1 MKGGILFSIKMKL
14 SNDLGKDSILGLVF
28 KLAIPTMLAQLVNLL
43 YSIIDRM
50 YIGHIPDVGG
60 LALAGVGICGPI
72 VAFLSSFGTLIGLGG
87 SIIMS
92 IRMGEKN
99 DIKAKQVLA
108 NSFLALSVLG
118 IGLTLIFLILKNKLI
133 MLFGASEITFQYA
146 NTYLTI
152 YTLGSFFALMAIGL
166 NFFITCQGFPM
177 IGMATVIIGA
187 ITNILLDTL
196 FIFKFKMGVAGAAW
210 ATVIAQ
216 FLSFVFAYKFL
227 TGKRI
232 IIPITFGGYSK
243 EIIKK
248 IIKFGFSPFF
258 ILATDSLILINLNA
272 VLQKFGGSTE
282 GDLLVSSATII
293 QSYLLLIT
301 GPLIGLSGGTQP
313 LLSYNYGA
321 KNISRVKLAEKYI
334 TIFALVL
341 TSIMFFLT
349 KYISPFFIS
358 LFTNEIKLSTIS
370 NWGIQASVWGIIS
383 LSFQY
388 CFVDCL
394 TAVGR
399 VKTAFALSMSR
410 KTIYMIST
418 FLLPI
423 IFEAKYAFYA
433 QSISDT
439 LGPILCIITFYFV
452 FNKHLEKR
460 LRQN

>member
-1 MKGGILFSIKMKL
+1 MKL
-14 SNDLGKDSILGLVF
+14 LNDLGNDSILGLVF

-50 YIGHIPDVGG
+50 YIGHIPIVGS

-99 DIKAKQVLA
+99 NEKAKQVLA
-108 NSFLALSVLG
+108 NSFLALSILG
-118 IGLTLIFLILKNKLI
+118 VSLTIIFLLLKNRLI
-133 MLFGASEITFQYA
+133 MLFGASEITFSYA

-177 IGMATVIIGA
+177 VGMFTVIIGA
-187 ITNILLDTL
+187 LTNILLDTV
-196 FIFKFKMGVAGAAW
+196 FIFGLKMGVAGAAW

-216 FLSFVFAYKFL
+216 FLSFLFAFLFL
-227 TGKRI
+227 TSKKI

-243 EIIKK
+243 DIIKK

-272 VLQKFGGSTE
+272 MLQKFGGSSQ
-282 GDLLVSSATII
+282 GDLLISGATII

-321 KNISRVKLAEKYI
+321 KNIERVKQAEKYI
-334 TIFALVL
+334 TIFALTL
-341 TSIMFFLT
+341 TTTMFFAT
-349 KYISPFFIS
+349 KYIAPYFIS
-358 LFTNEIKLSTIS
+358 LFTTELSLTDIS
-370 NWGIQASVWGIIS
+370 LWGIKMSVLAIIP

-388 CFVDCL
+388 CFVDGF

-399 VKTAFALSMSR
+399 IKTAFSLSMLR
-410 KTIYMIST
+410 KFTYMIST

-423 IFEAKYAFYA
+423 FFEAKFAFFA
-433 QSISDT
+433 QPICDIVGSIASS
-439 LGPILCIITFYFV
+439 IVFYLV
-452 FNKHLEKR
+452 FKKHLEKR

>member
-1 MKGGILFSIKMKL
+1 MKL
-14 SNDLGKDSILGLVF
+14 SNDLGNDSILGLVF

-50 YIGHIPDVGG
+50 YIGHIPVVGS

-99 DIKAKQVLA
+99 NEKAKQVLA
-108 NSFLALSVLG
+108 NSFLALSILG
-118 IGLTLIFLILKNKLI
+118 ISLTIIFLILKNKLI
-133 MLFGASEITFQYA
+133 MLFGASEITFSYA

-177 IGMATVIIGA
+177 VGMFTVIIGA
-187 ITNILLDTL
+187 FTNILLDTI
-196 FIFKFKMGVAGAAW
+196 FIFGLKMGVAGAAW

-216 FLSFVFAYKFL
+216 FLSFLFAFLFL
-227 TGKRI
+227 TSKKI
-232 IIPITFGGYSK
+232 IIPITFGNYSK
-243 EIIKK
+243 DIIKS

-272 VLQKFGGSTE
+272 MLQKFGGSSQ
-282 GDLLVSSATII
+282 GDLLISGATII

-321 KNISRVKLAEKYI
+321 KNIKRVKEAEKYI
-334 TIFALVL
+334 TIFALTL
-341 TSIMFFLT
+341 TTTMFFAT
-349 KYISPFFIS
+349 KYIAPYFIS
-358 LFTNEIKLSTIS
+358 LFTTELSLTDIS
-370 NWGIQASVWGIIS
+370 LWGIKVSVLAIIP

-388 CFVDCL
+388 CFVDGF

-399 VKTAFALSMSR
+399 IKTAFSLSMLR
-410 KTIYMIST
+410 KFTYMIST

-423 IFEAKYAFYA
+423 FFEAKFAFFA
-433 QSISDT
+433 QPICDTIGSIVSS
-439 LGPILCIITFYFV
+439 IVFYLV
-452 FNKHLEKR
+452 FRKHLEKR
-460 LRQN
+460 LKQN